1 MRAGTETYTKRQQQ
15 TEVPLHPHI
24 PYLPF
29 WNSTFVLVL
38 LLQGLLSPQTST
50 HPPPPHTHTH
60 PVCNFKPFNNRGS
73 LPSTATGRTRNRAE
87 VGSFELGLARTL
99 PQTSKCLSLM
109 RTCWGGGRPR
119 SLAYPPQSQLL
130 TILISPS
137 WVGASCALLSR
148 SILGP
153 GAERQKHWDGDKV
166 LFLLSSKS

>member
-50 HPPPPHTHTH
+50 HPPPPPHTH

-109 RTCWGGGRPR
+109 RTCLGGGRPR
-119 SLAYPPQSQLL
+119 SLAYPPVTAPHNPNF
-130 TILISPS
+130 TILGGCQLCPPFQVHSGAWCWAAEALGWGQGLVPS
-137 WVGASCALLSR
+137 QQQKLS
-148 SILGP
+148 
-153 GAERQKHWDGDKV
+153 
-166 LFLLSSKS
+166 